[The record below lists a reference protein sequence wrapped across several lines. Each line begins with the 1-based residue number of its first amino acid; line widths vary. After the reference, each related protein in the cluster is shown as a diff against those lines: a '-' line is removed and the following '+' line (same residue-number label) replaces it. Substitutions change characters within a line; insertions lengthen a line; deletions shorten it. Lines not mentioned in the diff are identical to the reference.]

1 MEPKPAHELTEAQ
14 IETIGQINDLAND
27 HPDED
32 FHQIIRRVA
41 HSFINDPNFEQF
53 LVACRGVFERER
65 ESADD
70 LPQPEQGGLFVPVV
84 NL

>member
-14 IETIGQINDLAND
+14 VETIGQINDLAND

-32 FHQIIRRVA
+32 FQQIIRRVA

-70 LPQPEQGGLFVPVV
+70 LAETEQGSLLKAVV

>member
-1 MEPKPAHELTEAQ
+1 MEPKPAYELTEAQ
-14 IETIGQINDLAND
+14 IETIGQIDDLAND
-27 HPDED
+27 HPEED
-32 FHQIIRRVA
+32 FQQIIRRVA

-53 LVACRGVFERER
+53 LVACREVFDRER

-70 LPQPEQGGLFVPVV
+70 LPETEQGSLLKAVV